1 MIGGT
6 QVVQV
11 VRAVANGDG
20 DWAEVPRCVREAILL
35 ALTGPQSQTARGIG
49 GAAEVA
55 AAAAT
60 AAAASVDGGPAKR
73 RYRNPWPE
81 SHEGPRVATSSL
93 TEEVIQRSVRTFED
107 AAWVRDQAVRSF
119 AQFHNSI
126 EETREAMRHHLRALW
141 RTAAQLDPSLL
152 RNIRQEFNL
161 RPGDDV
167 PDDVVIPATALQ
179 RLQEVEAMVD
189 EVAEGVEALRWASV
203 RFAANVLSDEE
214 KQAMGLNPADLRPED
229 VLLRHTP
236 PRGSSCMCATGQNPP
251 SGDGNV
257 PHALLDPPRK
267 SHEPVESP
275 EKSSAPS
282 RLGDGLTLSE
292 RRERY
297 MSRIAL
303 LNEASIQQKAE
314 EELSRHRSFHSTKE
328 STSQHR
334 MASEDPLSSPSS
346 RV

>member
-20 DWAEVPRCVREAILL
+20 DWADVPRCVREAILL

-49 GAAEVA
+49 AATEA
-55 AAAAT
+55 AAAA
-60 AAAASVDGGPAKR
+60 AAAASVDGGAAER
-73 RYRNPWPE
+73 RHRNLWPE
-81 SHEGPRVATSSL
+81 SHEGTRVAAVSL

-119 AQFHNSI
+119 AQFHNNI

-141 RTAAQLDPSLL
+141 RTAAQLDPTLL
-152 RNIRQEFNL
+152 RKIRQECNL

-167 PDDVVIPATALQ
+167 PDGVVIPAAALR

-214 KQAMGLNPADLRPED
+214 KQAMGLDPADLRPED
-229 VLLRHTP
+229 VLLGHTP
-236 PRGSSCMCATGQNPP
+236 PCGSGRMYTAAQNSP

-267 SHEPVESP
+267 SHEPVGSP
-275 EKSSAPS
+275 EKSSTPS

-314 EELSRHRSFHSTKE
+314 EELSRHRSLHSTKG
-328 STSQHR
+328 STSQHC
-334 MASEDPLSSPSS
+334 MASESPLSSPGSQ
-346 RV
+346 V